1 VFNVSPDVDASWVE
15 QELKKSM
22 NRHMNF
28 LSMESLGLSFL
39 PTIHRIGHRLGFR
52 PPLWRYTRSIRRC
65 LRFAGMDV

>member
-1 VFNVSPDVDASWVE
+1 ME

-28 LSMESLGLSFL
+28 LNMDSLGLSFL
-39 PTIHRIGHRLGFR
+39 PTIHRLGHRLGFR
-52 PPLWRYTRSIRRC
+52 PPLWRYTGSIRRC